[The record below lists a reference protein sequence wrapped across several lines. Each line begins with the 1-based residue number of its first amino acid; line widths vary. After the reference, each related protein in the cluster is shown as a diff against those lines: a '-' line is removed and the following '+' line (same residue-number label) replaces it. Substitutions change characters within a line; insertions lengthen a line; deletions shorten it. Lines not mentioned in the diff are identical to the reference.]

1 MTTAPRSFRRAVE
14 KKKNQ
19 ARPTVVFNLDTVD
32 DEGEVTQSDTFHAT
46 QPTEESLFLLAAM
59 AGDEES
65 GGAEE
70 AAAIM
75 DFFRQSLPEEEY
87 RTLRKRLRD
96 PESDVSLDVLQEVIP
111 WLMEEWTSFP
121 TEPASVSS
129 RSQGTTGA
137 RSTGRVRGKGS
148 VPSTSN

>member
-1 MTTAPRSFRRAVE
+1 MTTAPRSFRRSLE
-14 KKKNQ
+14 KKKGS

-32 DEGEVTQSDTFHAT
+32 DKGDVVQSDTFHAT
-46 QPTEESLFLLAAM
+46 QPTEEALFLLAAL

-70 AAAIM
+70 AAAVM
-75 DFFRQSLPEEEY
+75 DLFRQSLPEAEY
-87 RTLRKRLRD
+87 ITLRRRLRD

-111 WLMEEWTSFP
+111 WLMEEWTAFP
-121 TEPASVSS
+121 TEPASGSS
-129 RSQGTTGA
+129 RSQVTTGE